1 MKDISIVSDVY
12 WTFVL
17 PLICLFSLATN
28 TLNIIVFSK
37 ISRKSSN
44 IIYKYMLANSIFD
57 QIYLFCVSFIFI
69 VRCGQFCEIKDTFF
83 AKVYVHYVYM
93 YVANSVAL
101 FSLFLEIVIVL
112 QRFSMLNN
120 RDFLSS
126 VNKTFAFTALFIFC
140 FIYHIPQLSTFEIR
154 QTNQTLANSTFGQR
168 VYVRENVTKNK
179 SLFIRH
185 LIAFQT
191 LIRLILIIVIIV
203 LITRLTKFL
212 FKQYEIIQSNNLNNN
227 QIELATPL
235 ASYSKKTQSGESGNI
250 LNECISLSL

>member
-1 MKDISIVSDVY
+1 M
-12 WTFVL
+12 L

-37 ISRKSSN
+37 TSRKSSN

-69 VRCGQFCEIKDTFF
+69 VRCGQFCQIKDTFF

-126 VNKTFAFTALFIFC
+126 VNKTFSFTALFIFC

-168 VYVRENVTKNK
+168 VYVRENVAKNK

-191 LIRLILIIVIIV
+191 FIRLILIIVIIV